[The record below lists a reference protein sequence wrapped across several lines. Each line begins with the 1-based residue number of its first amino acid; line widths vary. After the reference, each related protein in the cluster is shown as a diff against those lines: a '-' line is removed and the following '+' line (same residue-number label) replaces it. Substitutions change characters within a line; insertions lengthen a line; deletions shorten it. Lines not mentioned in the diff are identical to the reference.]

1 MGKKGESK
9 RGGDKANNPLP
20 SSTSLLF
27 QLLVTPGW
35 EARQM
40 LFVAEWIIQVHN
52 FTSNK
57 LKKKKTQCLQIWYL
71 KLTGKLLNLPG
82 ANPAVAGLP
91 MDGWEKTWE
100 KADIF
105 DWDTLLSLEVDPPL
119 GINSLAVGFGVYLK
133 IKYRKLTHFRPP
145 KDIWPY

>member
-1 MGKKGESK
+1 VLS
-9 RGGDKANNPLP
+9 
-20 SSTSLLF
+20 
-27 QLLVTPGW
+27 
-35 EARQM
+35 
-40 LFVAEWIIQVHN
+40 VAKWVIQVYN
-52 FTSNK
+52 FSSNK
-57 LKKKKTQCLQIWYL
+57 IKKQKQTNKQTKNPQCLQIWYL
-71 KLTGKLLNLPG
+71 KLTRKLLNLPG

-145 KDIWPY
+145 TDIWPY